1 MDDVREQVEGLRQER
16 DRALADLQAAQI
28 AQAEAEADAAELR
41 QADAARRARGR
52 AGRGSGRP
60 GHGEKLLCQSIPRE
74 ATLYAFGNDR

>member
-1 MDDVREQVEGLRQER
+1 LRDERDAYREQVEGLRQER

-52 AGRGSGRP
+52 SA
-60 GHGEKLLCQSIPRE
+60 L
-74 ATLYAFGNDR
+74 F

>member
-1 MDDVREQVEGLRQER
+1 LRDERDAYREQVEGLRQER

-52 AGRGSGRP
+52 WARIRAAWTRGIVLWLDEFYLFWR
-60 GHGEKLLCQSIPRE
+60 
-74 ATLYAFGNDR
+74 